1 MEEEAAFPVLNC
13 SLHESISDEL
23 WTLIMVSTK
32 LEVQSILKR
41 TLIKSKYGEPGKRRE
56 NILPAGCVVLRLLYG
71 VLAFNPMRWT
81 ARRAIYDEKNR
92 ARFVNFSRASSG
104 LTGLIYP
111 SRSLASVFI
120 IRWVHLIEIETP
132 GVSVAAFYPRGS
144 RSTDVTVT
152 FFTHHPSF
160 TSFFPRRYVRL
171 GLMDHSSLA
180 RNPVKGHMTKNRK

>member
-1 MEEEAAFPVLNC
+1 MEEAAFPALNC

-23 WTLIMVSTK
+23 WTPIMISTE
-32 LEVQSILKR
+32 LEVQSILKQI
-41 TLIKSKYGEPGKRRE
+41 LIKSKNGEPGKRRE

-111 SRSLASVFI
+111 SRNLASVFI
-120 IRWVHLIEIETP
+120 IRWIHLIETTP
-132 GVSVAAFYPRGS
+132 GVSVAVFYPCGS

-152 FFTHHPSF
+152 FFHAPSVF
-160 TSFFPRRYVRL
+160 HVLLSMHVQL
-171 GLMDHSSLA
+171 GLMNHSSLA
-180 RNPVKGHMTKNRK
+180 RNPVKGHMTKDRK